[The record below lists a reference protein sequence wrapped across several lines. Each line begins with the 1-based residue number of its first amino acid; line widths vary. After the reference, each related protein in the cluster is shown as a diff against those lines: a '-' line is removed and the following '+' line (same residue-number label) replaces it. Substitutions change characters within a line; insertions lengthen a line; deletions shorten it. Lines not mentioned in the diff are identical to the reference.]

1 MQRIYHLTYIIK
13 QYIYRSEMGNR
24 VKVNSGRAK
33 TTDYFYFKL
42 FYNDINHQLWKQL
55 TQHI

>member
-1 MQRIYHLTYIIK
+1 
-13 QYIYRSEMGNR
+13 MGNR

-42 FYNDINHQLWKQL
+42 FYNDINHQLWK
-55 TQHI
+55 